1 MMRLVASIDVDCPR
15 MNTQIL
21 EHHQQMCSKNEN
33 NVKMFDAFMI
43 LDWRQANASNVDNI
57 EHEGHTQLD
66 NALLLYLVMSSVP
79 AYAASNQHFVA
90 ENEYGN
96 AKEDDGKIIHFSAL
110 IYIVVYFGSQS
121 DEHLVKE
128 WSFQRSHLLGDNGV
142 VLSAC
147 LFIFHEELRFQK

>member
-1 MMRLVASIDVDCPR
+1 
-15 MNTQIL
+15 
-21 EHHQQMCSKNEN
+21 
-33 NVKMFDAFMI
+33 
-43 LDWRQANASNVDNI
+43 
-57 EHEGHTQLD
+57 
-66 NALLLYLVMSSVP
+66 MSSVP

-128 WSFQRSHLLGDNGV
+128 
-142 VLSAC
+142 
-147 LFIFHEELRFQK
+147 